1 MPLDKVWPRDLPEVT
16 LESILKTEIR
26 GDQRRIS
33 SGRSK
38 TFKMNLKKVGRCEC
52 SFLEISKVPM
62 HPFHMT
68 SSRGHTLGVITC
80 NNTIQNIMGSGGAPL
95 YINSCGKYKR
105 RPERTPPHGTYQ
117 GPCFVSNYVEK
128 YRTHPQRTR
137 PYLDSFQGPCF
148 VSYCVE
154 KYRTHPERTRPYD
167 TYQGTCVVSCFVW
180 KNAERTHD
188 APVHMS
194 PLACA
199 QGQEDVAQADH
210 GDSRLRHGGEL

>member
-1 MPLDKVWPRDLPEVT
+1 M
-16 LESILKTEIR
+16 
-26 GDQRRIS
+26 
-33 SGRSK
+33 
-38 TFKMNLKKVGRCEC
+38 
-52 SFLEISKVPM
+52 
-62 HPFHMT
+62 
-68 SSRGHTLGVITC
+68 
-80 NNTIQNIMGSGGAPL
+80 
-95 YINSCGKYKR
+95 
-105 RPERTPPHGTYQ
+105 
-117 GPCFVSNYVEK
+117 SNYVGK
-128 YRTHPQRTR
+128 YRTHPERTR

-148 VSYCVE
+148 VSFCVG

-167 TYQGTCVVSCFVW
+167 TYQGSCFVW